1 MQRPCEEAMAIDAC
15 GLAGCVDDN
24 HRDDRLDDQEN
35 LRHIRH
41 TQDYRDDAEV
51 MLHDDGPS
59 LGSPNGD
66 GTGLEVS
73 A

>member
-1 MQRPCEEAMAIDAC
+1 MQHPCEEAMANVVC

-24 HRDDRLDDQEN
+24 HCDGHLDDQEN

-41 TQDYRDDAEV
+41 TQDCRDGVGA
-51 MLHDDGPS
+51 MLHGDGPS
-59 LGSPNGD
+59 LESPNGD
-66 GTGLEVS
+66 GTGPEAS

>member
-1 MQRPCEEAMAIDAC
+1 MKHPFEEAMVSVVCD
-15 GLAGCVDDN
+15 LAGCVDEN
-24 HRDDRLDDQEN
+24 HCDDRLGDQEN

-41 TQDYRDDAEV
+41 TQDYRDDVGV

-59 LGSPNGD
+59 LESPNGD